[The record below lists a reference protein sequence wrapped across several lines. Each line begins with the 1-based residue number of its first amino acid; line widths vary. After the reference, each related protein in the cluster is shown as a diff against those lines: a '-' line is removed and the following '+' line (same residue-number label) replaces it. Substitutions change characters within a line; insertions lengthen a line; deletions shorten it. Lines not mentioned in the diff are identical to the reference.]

1 MPELSEDWEVEAA
14 CVCGNAAS
22 DTVSLLILCL
32 GMFLNKLTSICNLKS
47 NHLEVVI
54 IYFCPSFKNRSLGPP

>member
-14 CVCGNAAS
+14 CVSGHAAS

-32 GMFLNKLTSICNLKS
+32 GMFLNKLALTCNLKS

-54 IYFCPSFKNRSLGPP
+54 IYFCPSRKNRSLGTP